1 MSSRAIDLR
10 PIDPRP
16 SDPRPIDPRL
26 LRTFV
31 AVAREGNVSRAAD
44 KLSISQPAVSLQL
57 KELQEVTRLELFSR
71 SARGVVLTTEGH
83 ALLVHAERALA
94 GLFDFSAAAQYL
106 ASKVRGSLRIG
117 TILDPEF
124 TRLGAFLHE
133 LVLHA
138 PDIHPHLQHGMSG
151 TVLKKLL
158 ANEIDACYYVGNAER
173 DGQAAGSPADAVL
186 SQLLTR
192 FSHRVIAPAGW
203 ESRVQGQDWAALV
216 ELPWIITPPESVHA
230 RLLAA
235 KLEPQGLKQR
245 GVALVDQEASML
257 ALVRSGLGLALAR
270 DATAIHLSQSH
281 GLVVAEGLT
290 LETQLSFVVRA
301 AAREMPVVEAALGA
315 IARAWRHE

>member
-1 MSSRAIDLR
+1 M
-10 PIDPRP
+10 
-16 SDPRPIDPRL
+16 
-26 LRTFV
+26 
-31 AVAREGNVSRAAD
+31 N
-44 KLSISQPAVSLQL
+44 LSISQPAVSLQL
-57 KELQEVTRLELFSR
+57 KELQETTGLELFTR
-71 SARGVVLTTEGH
+71 NPNGVALTRDGH

-94 GLFDFSAAAQYL
+94 GLFDFAAAARYL
-106 ASKVRGSLRIG
+106 ASKVRGTLRVG

-158 ANEIDACYYVGNAER
+158 ANEVDACYYVGDPAR
-173 DGQAAGSPADAVL
+173 DVRAAGSPAEAVIA
-186 SQLLTR
+186 QPLTP
-192 FSHRVIAPAGW
+192 FTYRVVAPAGW
-203 ESRVQGQDWAALV
+203 ESRVQGQDWAAIV

-235 KLEPQGLKQR
+235 TLEPLALKQR
-245 GVALVDQEASML
+245 GVAMVDQEASML

-270 DATAIHLSQSH
+270 DATAIHLSQNE
-281 GLVVAEGLT
+281 GMVLADAVA

-301 AAREMPVVEAALGA
+301 SARDMPVVEAALAA
-315 IARAWRHE
+315 IARAWRH